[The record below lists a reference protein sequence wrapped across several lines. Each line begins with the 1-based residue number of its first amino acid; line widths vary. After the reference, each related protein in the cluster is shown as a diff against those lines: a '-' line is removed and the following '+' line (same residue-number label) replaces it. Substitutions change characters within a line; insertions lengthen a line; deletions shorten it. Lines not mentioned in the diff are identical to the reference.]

1 VDVDRADPRL
11 AVDQSGVLTADLVT
25 PPPIGW
31 SLFHGHADVRARGS
45 FPKCDHHCVTQDPS
59 DKSGDNPPP
68 QPATMLRFREFG
80 FVRWIG
86 YLSMLV
92 GAGLMSASVWV
103 PAIVCLVLGIVFIE
117 LDNSRRRA
125 RQGPEDRPS

>member
-1 VDVDRADPRL
+1 
-11 AVDQSGVLTADLVT
+11 
-25 PPPIGW
+25 
-31 SLFHGHADVRARGS
+31 
-45 FPKCDHHCVTQDPS
+45 
-59 DKSGDNPPP
+59 
-68 QPATMLRFREFG
+68 MLRFRDFG

-92 GAGLMSASVWV
+92 GAGLMSASAWV
-103 PAIVCLVLGIVFIE
+103 PAIVCVVLGILFIE